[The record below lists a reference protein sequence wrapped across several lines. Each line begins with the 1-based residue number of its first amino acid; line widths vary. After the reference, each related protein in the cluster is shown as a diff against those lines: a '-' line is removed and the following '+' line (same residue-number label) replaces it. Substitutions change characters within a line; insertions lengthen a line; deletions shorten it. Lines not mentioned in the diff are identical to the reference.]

1 MNCEICGKNTFI
13 NWNGGNVTLCKGC
26 HISNEGKLLVSKK
39 NTKEAS
45 SGQIS
50 NKGWWQ
56 WYLFSFQ
63 GRVSRRHFW
72 MFIVFSIL
80 YSYAAAIYAQFLFSA
95 LIEIA
100 VLIKIVHW
108 LYILL
113 LTYIGIAV
121 QVKRWHDTDR
131 SGWWVLVNLVPI
143 IGNIYA
149 LAVCGFIPSNL
160 DDNQYGNNDI

>member
-1 MNCEICGKNTFI
+1 
-13 NWNGGNVTLCKGC
+13 
-26 HISNEGKLLVSKK
+26 
-39 NTKEAS
+39 
-45 SGQIS
+45 
-50 NKGWWQ
+50 
-56 WYLFSFQ
+56 
-63 GRVSRRHFW
+63 

-80 YSYAAAIYAQFLFSA
+80 YSYAAAIYAQFFFSA

-160 DDNQYGNNDI
+160 DYNQYGNNDI